1 MNVEC
6 VRMNECDECVDVNE
20 GDVTDC
26 STVCSNV
33 CADRDATVCSNVCS
47 TISADC
53 DATVC
58 STVCSTTHSSA
69 HPSINFNAPLFE
81 YYPYYFRDS
90 IIRVSPSGFI
100 CIITYWTKR
109 ETIFSLISEHNK
121 NKVLTVGNL
130 YTPQGIKYIIQ
141 NSLLCPQIQY
151 FICIGN
157 DINNVKS
164 HFNKIRFNIQL
175 DCHPSESFDPETTF
189 WTKFNTNIIHAT
201 ESTLNTI
208 IESLPSTCFS
218 GPTSCVSVDSLPSTC
233 SYVSLSTHSSVPTS
247 CVSVDSLPSTCSS
260 VPTLNT
266 IIESLP
272 STHSSVTAL
281 NASIEP
287 LPSAHSS
294 VPLSTW
300 IPKPYLTLNPT
311 NKTST
316 VQSEKIGFIVRDS
329 NLLRLW
335 KRILTK
341 INLFGHLKKSE
352 NDKMQKELLGVTSIL
367 TQQAVIDEQMPNHE
381 LFNDYI
387 PQVIDQHIAQHI
399 NTAYTYGSRLHSDNQ
414 ITNIIADLRNC
425 KHSRR
430 AIAVTWKSNEDSGA
444 KYPPCLILVDFKI
457 QGTQLFMT
465 CYFRSHDIYNA
476 YCMNIIALQQ
486 LQQKIMK
493 NISNDLTLGH
503 IMIISNSAHVY
514 EHDFDKIL
522 SMKELDCNMDP
533 RGYFLIDINNAPI
546 IHVVLKSSTDEIIK
560 EFKSQSV
567 HTLMDSIQP
576 FVSEISHA
584 LYLGKELYKAKSCI
598 IHNETYIQA

>member
-6 VRMNECDECVDVNE
+6 VGLNECNECVDVNE
-20 GDVTDC
+20 GDVIVCSNVNADCDATIC
-26 STVCSNV
+26 STVC
-33 CADRDATVCSNVCS
+33 ADCGATICSNVCS
-47 TISADC
+47 TVCDNC

-58 STVCSTTHSSA
+58 DGCDAAVCSTTHSSEQL
-69 HPSINFNAPLFE
+69 SINFNAPLFE
-81 YYPYYFRDS
+81 YYPHYFRDS
-90 IIRVSPSGFI
+90 IIRVSPSGYI

-164 HFNKIRFNIQL
+164 HFNNIRFNIQL

-189 WTKFNTNIIHAT
+189 WAKFNTNFIHAT
-201 ESTLNTI
+201 ESTLNAI
-208 IESLPSTCFS
+208 IESLPSTC
-218 GPTSCVSVDSLPSTC
+218 TSVE
-233 SYVSLSTHSSVPTS
+233 LS
-247 CVSVDSLPSTCSS
+247 
-260 VPTLNT
+260 
-266 IIESLP
+266 
-272 STHSSVTAL
+272 
-281 NASIEP
+281 
-287 LPSAHSS
+287 PSAHYS

-316 VQSEKIGFIVRDS
+316 IQSEQIGFIVRDS

-476 YCMNIIALQQ
+476 YCMNVIALQQ

-503 IMIISNSAHVY
+503 TMIISNSAHVY

-522 SMKELDCNMDP
+522 CMKELDCNMDL

-560 EFKSQSV
+560 EFKSRSV
-567 HTLMDSIQP
+567 HTLMDNIQP

-598 IHNETYIQA
+598 IHKETYIQA

>member
-1 MNVEC
+1 MDVEC
-6 VRMNECDECVDVNE
+6 VGMNECDESVGMNE
-20 GDVTDC
+20 GDDI
-26 STVCSNV
+26 VCSIVN
-33 CADRDATVCSNVCS
+33 ADCDATVCSTVGADCDATVCS
-47 TISADC
+47 TVCADC

-58 STVCSTTHSSA
+58 STVCSTTHSST
-69 HPSINFNAPLFE
+69 HPSINFNASLFE
-81 YYPYYFRDS
+81 YYPHYFRGS
-90 IIRVSPSGFI
+90 IIRVSPSGYI

-109 ETIFSLISEHNK
+109 ETILSLISEHNK

-164 HFNKIRFNIQL
+164 HFNNIRFNIQL

-189 WTKFNTNIIHAT
+189 WTKFSTNFIHAT
-201 ESTLNTI
+201 ESTLNAI
-208 IESLPSTCFS
+208 IESL
-218 GPTSCVSVDSLPSTC
+218 
-233 SYVSLSTHSSVPTS
+233 SSA
-247 CVSVDSLPSTCSS
+247 CSS
-260 VPTLNT
+260 VATPCASVESKYSTYSSVATLKFVN
-266 IIESLP
+266 ESLP
-272 STHSSVTAL
+272 STHHSV
-281 NASIEP
+281 P
-287 LPSAHSS
+287 LPACSS

-300 IPKPYLTLNPT
+300 IPKPYLTLNPI

-316 VQSEKIGFIVRDS
+316 IQSEKIGFIVRDG

-414 ITNIIADLRNC
+414 IANIIADLRNC

-476 YCMNIIALQQ
+476 YCMNVIALQQ
-486 LQQKIMK
+486 LQQKVMK

-503 IMIISNSAHVY
+503 TMIISNSAHVY

-598 IHNETYIQA
+598 IHKETYIQA

>member
-1 MNVEC
+1 MNVEY
-6 VRMNECDECVDVNE
+6 VGMNECNECADVNE
-20 GDVTDC
+20 EDATIC
-26 STVCSNV
+26 STVCS
-33 CADRDATVCSNVCS
+33 TVCDN
-47 TISADC
+47 C

-58 STVCSTTHSSA
+58 STVCDNCDATVCSTISDTCDATVCSADCSTTHSSA
-69 HPSINFNAPLFE
+69 HPSINFNAPLFK
-81 YYPYYFRDS
+81 YYPHYFRDS
-90 IIRVSPSGFI
+90 IIRVSPSGYI

-164 HFNKIRFNIQL
+164 HFNNIRFNIQL

-189 WTKFNTNIIHAT
+189 WTKFNTNFIHAT

-208 IESLPSTCFS
+208 IESLPSTC
-218 GPTSCVSVDSLPSTC
+218 
-233 SYVSLSTHSSVPTS
+233 SSVTTLNDDVKS
-247 CVSVDSLPSTCSS
+247 SPSTCSS
-260 VPTLNT
+260 VATPCA
-266 IIESLP
+266 
-272 STHSSVTAL
+272 SVEL
-281 NASIEP
+281 
-287 LPSAHSS
+287 LPSAHPSVTTLNTTIESSPSTHLSVPLSTHLS

-311 NKTST
+311 NKTFT
-316 VQSEKIGFIVRDS
+316 IQSEKIGFIVRDS

-367 TQQAVIDEQMPNHE
+367 TQQAIIDEQMPNHE

-414 ITNIIADLRNC
+414 ITNIITDLRNC

-476 YCMNIIALQQ
+476 YCMNVIALQQ

-503 IMIISNSAHVY
+503 TMIVSNSAHVY

-567 HTLMDSIQP
+567 HTLIDSIQP

-598 IHNETYIQA
+598 IHKETYIQA